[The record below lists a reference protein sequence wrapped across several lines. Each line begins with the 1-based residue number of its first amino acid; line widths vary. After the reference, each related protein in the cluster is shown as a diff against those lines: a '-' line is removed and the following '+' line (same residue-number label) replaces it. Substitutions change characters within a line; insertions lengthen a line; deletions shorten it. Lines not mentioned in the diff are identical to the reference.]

1 MNSQSLNYS
10 PAQNRVAERMNH
22 TLMESARTMIGCARL
37 SDSYWDEAVG
47 TAAYIRNRAPPEH
60 SRKKCHPWYGRKA
73 DLNHLKVFGCVAYA
87 HIQTVKEAS

>member
-47 TAAYIRNRAPPEH
+47 TAAYIRNRVPTRAFKE
-60 SRKKCHPWYGRKA
+60 
-73 DLNHLKVFGCVAYA
+73 KVSPLVW
-87 HIQTVKEAS
+87 